1 MDVFRQVSLNDR
13 EFRFVRYFSQKPIGF
28 RYASRWCGS
37 VEPQIWSTEYIYKY
51 IAYSSSLSPLDISF
65 AIRNNSVQKCAK
77 SSWTSFSMWDRNLY
91 RTASNNEYNTV
102 IIKPSYV
109 PFSSPQNMATKS
121 MAMILPKTR
130 QHFVSRIP
138 SQMGV
143 PEIRGYTRNILII
156 SVLI

>member
-13 EFRFVRYFSQKPIGF
+13 EFRFVRFFSQKPIGF

-65 AIRNNSVQKCAK
+65 AIRNNSAQKCAK

-91 RTASNNEYNTV
+91 RTASNNEYNTG

-109 PFSSPQNMATKS
+109 PFSSPQTW
-121 MAMILPKTR
+121 R
-130 QHFVSRIP
+130 QKVWPWYFQKP
-138 SQMGV
+138 D
-143 PEIRGYTRNILII
+143 NILFPGFPVKWVCPKLGDTLEIF
-156 SVLI
+156 L

>member
-1 MDVFRQVSLNDR
+1 MCSVKFPSTTVNSDLFVIFLRSQLVSGMQV
-13 EFRFVRYFSQKPIGF
+13 VG
-28 RYASRWCGS
+28 
-37 VEPQIWSTEYIYKY
+37 VEVWSHKSGLPNYIYKY

-143 PEIRGYTRNILII
+143 PEIRGYIEIFL
-156 SVLI
+156 